1 MPDTKMAMPLLG
13 SSPHITTPQDTR
25 TIMGFVLISLI
36 PASAAGIILYGIPA
50 LLTMLVSIAAAELGE
65 FLFRIIIKQPPRNKD
80 LSAAITGLLLALC
93 LPPGTPLWMTA
104 LGAIF
109 GIIMAK
115 EFFGGLGANVFNPAL
130 IGRAFL
136 LMSFPVALTT
146 WTNPTLFGGS
156 VSLSPADAL
165 TSATVADAV
174 TGPTLMAA
182 LKFGGSLNSLGSDYS
197 EMIRTLFLGNH
208 SGSIGES
215 SFLAILIGFV
225 FLLIVR
231 VIDWHTPVSMLATV
245 FILSFILGRDPLV
258 AILGGG
264 VAFGAV
270 FMATDYVTT
279 PLSSIGK
286 IIFGCG
292 AGIIMVLIRQY
303 GNYPEGVT
311 FGILIMNAFT
321 PFLNR
326 LLPRKYGYVKPIKK
340 KEKPNG

>member
-1 MPDTKMAMPLLG
+1 
-13 SSPHITTPQDTR
+13 
-25 TIMGFVLISLI
+25 
-36 PASAAGIILYGIPA
+36 
-50 LLTMLVSIAAAELGE
+50 
-65 FLFRIIIKQPPRNKD
+65 
-80 LSAAITGLLLALC
+80 
-93 LPPGTPLWMTA
+93 
-104 LGAIF
+104 
-109 GIIMAK
+109 
-115 EFFGGLGANVFNPAL
+115 
-130 IGRAFL
+130 
-136 LMSFPVALTT
+136 
-146 WTNPTLFGGS
+146 
-156 VSLSPADAL
+156 
-165 TSATVADAV
+165 
-174 TGPTLMAA
+174 MAA

-231 VIDWHTPVSMLATV
+231 VIDWRTPVSMLATV
-245 FILSFILGRDPLV
+245 FILSFILGRAPLIAV
-258 AILGGG
+258 LGGG

-279 PLSSIGK
+279 PLSSKGK
-286 IIFGCG
+286 LIFGCG

-303 GNYPEGVT
+303 GSYPEGVT

-326 LLPRKYGYVKPIKK
+326 LLPKKYGYVKPAKK

>member
-1 MPDTKMAMPLLG
+1 
-13 SSPHITTPQDTR
+13 
-25 TIMGFVLISLI
+25 
-36 PASAAGIILYGIPA
+36 
-50 LLTMLVSIAAAELGE
+50 
-65 FLFRIIIKQPPRNKD
+65 
-80 LSAAITGLLLALC
+80 
-93 LPPGTPLWMTA
+93 
-104 LGAIF
+104 
-109 GIIMAK
+109 
-115 EFFGGLGANVFNPAL
+115 
-130 IGRAFL
+130 
-136 LMSFPVALTT
+136 MSFPVALTT
-146 WTNPTLFGGS
+146 WTNPTLFGGYI
-156 VSLSPADAL
+156 SLSPADAL

-182 LKFGGSLNSLGSDYS
+182 LKFGGSLDSFGSNYS

-231 VIDWHTPVSMLATV
+231 VIDWRTPVSMLATV
-245 FILSFILGRDPLV
+245 FVLSFILGRDPLV

-279 PLSSIGK
+279 PINSKGN

-326 LLPRKYGYVKPIKK
+326 LLPKKYGYVKPAKK